1 MKYDVR
7 EDSQRLDQFSRKHHF
22 LPVVRITSI
31 IFHTHV
37 YSGIQSVPFDQ
48 SLGIYYKIFLGQ

>member
-1 MKYDVR
+1 MKYEVR
-7 EDSQRLDQFSRKHHF
+7 EDSQRLGQFSRKHHF

-37 YSGIQSVPFDQ
+37 F
-48 SLGIYYKIFLGQ
+48 SLSHSHLISRKVFITRFLDDV